1 MNNDQLKGLLEEVI
15 GRFKEVAGKIV
26 NDKKMELEGNIQ
38 MNAGKAQ
45 ASWEDV
51 KEVIKKDSRTKITN
65 GFIVKP
71 MENSSAHSTPKYL
84 QLYFY
89 RILK

>member
-26 NDKKMELEGNIQ
+26 YDKKMELEGNIQ
-38 MNAGKAQ
+38 KNSGKAL
-45 ASWEDV
+45 SNWGYV
-51 KEVIKKDSRTKITN
+51 KEVIKKDARTKITN

-71 MENSSAHSTPKYL
+71 MEYSSAHSIPKYL
-84 QLYFY
+84 QAYFY
-89 RILK
+89 RSLK

>member
-1 MNNDQLKGLLEEVI
+1 MKSDQLKGRLEEVI

-26 NDKKMELEGNIQ
+26 NDKKMELEGNLQ
-38 MNAGKAQ
+38 KNAGKAQ
-45 ASWEDV
+45 AKWGYV

-71 MENSSAHSTPKYL
+71 MEYSSAHRIPKYL
-84 QLYFY
+84 QSYFY
-89 RILK
+89 RSLK